1 MGWSCGS
8 EFYFGEYSE
17 PGPLVYLV
25 FAMPEKRQAA
35 LSNEQEQKSEV
46 RNYHLSHGTKN
57 TAWQK

>member
-1 MGWSCGS
+1 
-8 EFYFGEYSE
+8 
-17 PGPLVYLV
+17 
-25 FAMPEKRQAA
+25 MPEKRQAA